1 MNDPQI
7 WTVIGVFAAMML
19 GGFTMSTSLLA
30 RVVRVSIDG
39 LEKKMDARFEA
50 VDTRFMAVDARFAA
64 VDARLE
70 AVNTRLDHLDRDVS
84 ALVRRAW
91 DDRTE
96 P

>member
-7 WTVIGVFAAMML
+7 WTLIGVFTAIML

-30 RVVRVSIDG
+30 RVIRVSIDG
-39 LEKKMDARFEA
+39 LEKKIDARF
-50 VDTRFMAVDARFAA
+50 M
-64 VDARLE
+64 